1 MDLLSLEFELPL
13 ISFIFIL
20 IIFIVYFSKEKISLV
35 ENKTYEVILIA
46 SLFSSLTDTIIHIIS
61 ARKTL
66 DILNTKYYN
75 IIDYMNKVISTMF
88 VVIFSC
94 LLLYSIFISYKKIK
108 EKPKKLI
115 ITTMIFNIAFYVAT
129 LFTHIT
135 IIEVDNVRNVVGST
149 ITMGY
154 TVVAILLAIT
164 LIITIINFKKDK
176 RYYAIFLISI
186 MLGFLYI
193 CSLTFKGMIIYDVI
207 MALLCYIMY
216 FSIENPDAKMIEE
229 LNLAKEQ
236 AEKANLAKS
245 DFLSSMSHEI
255 RTPLNAIVGLCEDI
269 SQNKDLPATMKEDV
283 NDIVS
288 ASHTLL
294 EIIGN
299 IMDISKIESDKLEIN
314 EVLYNFKEE
323 AKSIFKLNSV
333 KIGDKDI
340 KYTINLADD
349 IPDKLIG
356 DKVHVKQVLNNLLSN
371 AIKYTASG
379 EITLTIKCINQKNK
393 CLLFITVEDTGRGIK
408 KEYIDRLFH
417 KFDRLD
423 IEKNTTAE
431 GTGLGLAITKK
442 IVELMNGKINVQS
455 TYGKGSI
462 FMVNIPQKIPSKS
475 DLHEFTKDLEST
487 NNTNKNINYKGK
499 KILIVDDN
507 KLNIKVARRALKDF
521 EFEIDECYNGKEC
534 LEKLKTNTYDIILMD
549 IMMPILNGEKTIKI
563 LKEDPSFNT
572 PVIALTADAVAG
584 SQEKYIKIGFANYIS
599 KPFSRDQIKIKI
611 DNILSED

>member
-379 EITLTIKCINQKNK
+379 EITLTINCINQKNK

-475 DLHEFTKDLEST
+475 DLHEFTKDLELN

-563 LKEDPSFNT
+563 LKEDPSFNI

-584 SQEKYIKIGFANYIS
+584 SQEKYLKIGFTNYIS

>member
-1 MDLLSLEFELPL
+1 MNLLSLEFELPL

-61 ARKTL
+61 ARNTL

-108 EKPKKLI
+108 EKPQKLI

-135 IIEVDNVRNVVGST
+135 IIEVGNVRNVVGST

-154 TVVAILLAIT
+154 TTIAILLTIT
-164 LIITIINFKKDK
+164 IIITIINFKKDK

-193 CSLTFKGMIIYDVI
+193 CSLAFKGMIIYDVI

-229 LNLAKEQ
+229 LNVAKEQ

-255 RTPLNAIVGLCEDI
+255 RTPLNAIVGLCEDM
-269 SQNKDLPATMKEDV
+269 SQNKYLPATMKEDV

-314 EVLYNFKEE
+314 EVLYNFQEE

-340 KYTINLADD
+340 KYNINLADD

-356 DKVHVKQVLNNLLSN
+356 DKIHVKQVLNNLLSN
-371 AIKYTASG
+371 AIKYTDAG
-379 EITLTIKCINQKNK
+379 EVTLTIKCINQKNN

-423 IEKNTTAE
+423 IEKNTTTE

-462 FMVNIPQKIPSKS
+462 FMVNIPQRIPSKKE
-475 DLHEFTKDLEST
+475 LQKYNLELKAT
-487 NNTNKNINYKGK
+487 NTNKTIDYKGK
-499 KILIVDDN
+499 KVLIVDDN

-521 EFEIDECYNGKEC
+521 EFEIEECYNGKEC

-572 PVIALTADAVAG
+572 PVIALTADAIAG
-584 SQEKYIKIGFANYIS
+584 SQEKYQKIGFTDYIS
-599 KPFSRDQIKIKI
+599 KPFSREQIKLKI
-611 DNILSED
+611 DNILNED

>member
-1 MDLLSLEFELPL
+1 MNLFFYFILCGLMFSSALNILFFAKKHINVKETKVFSILLVINL
-13 ISFIFIL
+13 ISLIVELLCSYIGFNFSTNCLISHIVTKTYLICLMAFLLYMTLYIYAVCYADNDKYYQQLKRISYIIWFVCAITCIFLPINTQKGFATGQSVNWVYICSSLVLTIWIIPFIKNYKKVNMKKFLPIIMFVIFMIFISIIQKSHPEITITTVMELL
-20 IIFIVYFSKEKISLV
+20 IIFI
-35 ENKTYEVILIA
+35 
-46 SLFSSLTDTIIHIIS
+46 
-61 ARKTL
+61 
-66 DILNTKYYN
+66 
-75 IIDYMNKVISTMF
+75 
-88 VVIFSC
+88 
-94 LLLYSIFISYKKIK
+94 
-108 EKPKKLI
+108 
-115 ITTMIFNIAFYVAT
+115 
-129 LFTHIT
+129 
-135 IIEVDNVRNVVGST
+135 
-149 ITMGY
+149 
-154 TVVAILLAIT
+154 
-164 LIITIINFKKDK
+164 
-176 RYYAIFLISI
+176 
-186 MLGFLYI
+186 
-193 CSLTFKGMIIYDVI
+193 
-207 MALLCYIMY
+207 MY
-216 FSIENPDAKMIEE
+216 HTIENPDLKLIAE

-255 RTPLNAIVGLCEDI
+255 RTPLNAIVGLCEDM
-269 SQNKDLPATMKEDV
+269 SQNKDLPETMKEDV

-323 AKSIFKLNSV
+323 AKSVFKINSV
-333 KIGDKDI
+333 KIGDKNI
-340 KYTINLADD
+340 KYNLNLADD

-356 DKVHVKQVLNNLLSN
+356 DKIHVKQVLNNLLSN
-371 AIKYTASG
+371 AIKYTDAG
-379 EITLTIKCINQKNK
+379 EVTLTIKCINQKNN

-462 FMVNIPQKIPSKS
+462 FMVNIPQRIPSKKELQKYNLES
-475 DLHEFTKDLEST
+475 EST
-487 NNTNKNINYKGK
+487 NNTNKNIDYKGK
-499 KILIVDDN
+499 KVLIVDDN

-521 EFEIDECYNGKEC
+521 EFVIEECYNGKEC
-534 LEKLKTNTYDIILMD
+534 LEKLKTNSYDIILMD

-563 LKEDPSFNT
+563 LKEDPNFNT
-572 PVIALTADAVAG
+572 PVIALTADAIAG
-584 SQEKYIKIGFANYIS
+584 SQEKYLKIGFTDYIS

-611 DNILSED
+611 DNILTED